1 MGVCSRCQGS
11 GGGSHV
17 IALFAPEITGINFLF
32 SSHLH
37 PLRLCWLGTALRRDT
52 VLQTALCFGA
62 ELLPEVL
69 VKRSGCHRFVFAF
82 RRCRVNEELSWK
94 LFM

>member
-1 MGVCSRCQGS
+1 MGVCSRCRGS

-17 IALFAPEITGINFLF
+17 IALFPSEITGIYSLF

-37 PLRLCWLGTALRRDT
+37 PLHPCWPGTALGRDT
-52 VLQTALCFGA
+52 ALQTALCFGA

-69 VKRSGCHRFVFAF
+69 VKRSGCQRFVFAF
-82 RRCRVNEELSWK
+82 RRGRVNEELLLN